1 MRKTFLIVWALIS
14 ISSNAN
20 VLKDTELNNN
30 STTLANTVLTDVAYG
45 TSPRQKMD
53 VYLPAGRNSST
64 RIVLLIPGGG
74 WIAGDKSGFSGAA
87 SDFANANI
95 VAFNMNYRYASIDDG
110 ITYVEMLD
118 DIKSAIDFIVSKA
131 GEYVFDPSQICLYG
145 HSAGAHLAL
154 LYTYRNNDSRVN
166 NVVSLAG
173 PSNLRDAETLSR
185 PTGIQTILYSVIG
198 SMDVCTWD
206 DASPIT
212 HANAITTHLYHG
224 TNDEIFPQ
232 EQSELLFAKIE
243 TLNPSNSLEIIQGG
257 THGFSTVDMTRTIN
271 ETVVLINQ

>member
-198 SMDVCTWD
+198 SMDVCAWG

-212 HANAITTHLYHG
+212 HVNAITTHLYHG

-232 EQSELLFAKIE
+232 KQSELLFAKIE
-243 TLNPSNSLEIIQGG
+243 TLNPNNSLEIIQGG

>member
-1 MRKTFLIVWALIS
+1 MRKTLLIICALIS
-14 ISSNAN
+14 INSNAN
-20 VLKDTELNNN
+20 GLNETVSNNN
-30 STTLANTVLTDVAYG
+30 TTTLANTVLTDVAYG

-74 WIAGDKSGFSGAA
+74 WIGGDKGGFSGAA
-87 SDFANANI
+87 SDFADANI

-166 NVVSLAG
+166 NIISLAG
-173 PSNLRDAETLSR
+173 PSNLKDPETLSR
-185 PTGIQTILYSVIG
+185 PTGILTILYSVIG
-198 SMDVCTWD
+198 SMDVCEWD

-212 HANAITTHLYHG
+212 HANTITTHLYHG

-243 TLNPSNSLEIIQGG
+243 TLNPNNSLEIIQGG
-257 THGFSTVDMTRTIN
+257 THGFSAIDMTRTIN